1 MALIGYLA
9 YALFTASTTIN
20 DVVGITT
27 TLDIGKS
34 LTEYEVI
41 TVQPNETKL
50 IELNVVNAYN
60 DNIYY
65 YNKKNTKI
73 LVITQ

>member
-1 MALIGYLA
+1 MKPIKENYLLLLKVLGLVSLGIYTT

-20 DVVGITT
+20 DVVSITA

-41 TVQPNETKL
+41 TILLNELK
-50 IELNVVNAYN
+50 
-60 DNIYY
+60 
-65 YNKKNTKI
+65 
-73 LVITQ
+73 

>member
-1 MALIGYLA
+1 MNKLKIKESYLILLIVVSLVSLGIYTT

-20 DVVGITT
+20 DVVGITA

-41 TVQPNETKL
+41 TIP
-50 IELNVVNAYN
+50 LNGL
-60 DNIYY
+60 
-65 YNKKNTKI
+65 K
-73 LVITQ
+73 